1 MEKELKEKF
10 TKQIVINGA
19 NRFGVVFEDL
29 SYIGAWQNFIYEYKK
44 RGVSYILRF
53 SPISHRSRNQIIG
66 ELDWILYLYSNGV
79 SVSKPIPSING
90 ELTEVVEHSDLSFT
104 VTSFVKAEGRKI
116 GYPECLSD
124 TDLYQELGL
133 LTGKI
138 HALSKKYEPKDE
150 TTRRHDWHQN
160 YYLQNVEKF
169 LPSQP
174 KVIKACQMLIEETKY
189 SLPKD
194 IDSYGLIHGD
204 IGVGNFLVNQG
215 GITLFDFDEA
225 QYSWFVEDISIP
237 LYYFVYVYGGE
248 EGKKVRET
256 QALRFLEYF
265 LKGYDQENTLNRSWL
280 KQISIFLKLRE
291 IIVYTGMYRSAD
303 ITQLNQWGQ
312 DFISESKIRIENS
325 IPVVNIW

>member
-1 MEKELKEKF
+1 MKKELKEKF

-150 TTRRHDWHQN
+150 TTRRN
-160 YYLQNVEKF
+160 
-169 LPSQP
+169 
-174 KVIKACQMLIEETKY
+174 
-189 SLPKD
+189 
-194 IDSYGLIHGD
+194 
-204 IGVGNFLVNQG
+204 
-215 GITLFDFDEA
+215 
-225 QYSWFVEDISIP
+225 
-237 LYYFVYVYGGE
+237 
-248 EGKKVRET
+248 
-256 QALRFLEYF
+256 
-265 LKGYDQENTLNRSWL
+265 DQENIIDGCWL
-280 KQISIFLKLRE
+280 KQIPIFLKLRE

-303 ITQLNQWGQ
+303 ITQLNQWAQ